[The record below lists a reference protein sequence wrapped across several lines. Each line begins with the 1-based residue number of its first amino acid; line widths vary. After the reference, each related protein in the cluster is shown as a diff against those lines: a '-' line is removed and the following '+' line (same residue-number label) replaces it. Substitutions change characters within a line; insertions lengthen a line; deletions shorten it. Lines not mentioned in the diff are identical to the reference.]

1 MEIKKN
7 KQPMVSVCVPIY
19 NVEQYIGKCVESLM
33 QQTYHNIEFIFV
45 NDCTPDNSMEVLQE
59 VLDHYPQRMNQVTI
73 INFPQNKGVL
83 FSRNH
88 AIKVA
93 SGDYIFYV
101 DSDDWIE
108 KNAIEVLIAKQQESN
123 ADLVFGNYMV
133 HLPNGEIKVA
143 KHNIFSN
150 NNPLEYILKNIHN
163 YHLWGNL
170 ILKDLYTNNIIQCKL
185 GNNVGE
191 DLQVFPQLCY
201 YAGHSVS
208 LDQPIYHYNKCN
220 ALSTGKGKKD
230 LNWFKQLVESFNIF
244 YDFFENLEIMSY
256 TNLLR
261 QSKNDFLFRNMR
273 VSVMEE
279 SKDAYQLLKTEL
291 HEHEVVHPQ
300 YKYQDVR
307 HILKK
312 NYTIYRLHLL
322 LTYYRSTLNHYF
334 VHSLKKRH
342 LTLRLFN

>member
-1 MEIKKN
+1 M
-7 KQPMVSVCVPIY
+7 
-19 NVEQYIGKCVESLM
+19 L
-33 QQTYHNIEFIFV
+33 QTYHNIEYIFV
-45 NDCTPDNSMEVLQE
+45 NDCTPDKSMEVLLE
-59 VLDHYPQRMNQVTI
+59 TLNHYPLRKNQVTI
-73 INFPQNKGVL
+73 INLSPNKGIL
-83 FSRNH
+83 FARNH
-88 AIKVA
+88 AIKAA

-108 KNAIEVLIAKQQESN
+108 KDAIEVLIDKQQESN

-133 HLPNGEIKVA
+133 HLPNGEIKVV

-150 NNPLEYILKNIHN
+150 NNPLEYIIKNLHN

-170 ILKDLYTNNIIQCKL
+170 ILKDLYTNNIIQYKL

-220 ALSTGKGKKD
+220 ALSTGNGKKD
-230 LNWFKQLVESFNIF
+230 FNWFKQLVESFNVF
-244 YDFFENLEIMSY
+244 YYFFENLGIKNY

-273 VSVMEE
+273 VSVAYGC
-279 SKDAYQLLKTEL
+279 KDAYQLLKSEL
-291 HEHEVVHPQ
+291 LKHEVAYPQ
-300 YKYQDVR
+300 YKYHDIR
-307 HILKK
+307 HLLKK
-312 NYTIYRLHLL
+312 NYTIYHLFMN
-322 LTYYRSTLNHYF
+322 YYRSTP
-334 VHSLKKRH
+334 R
-342 LTLRLFN
+342 